1 MKNEIENEKVEQ
13 VNIPTV
19 AAENVGASIKQLVL
33 QEMKV
38 MPNVWQ
44 KLSEREQIEVV
55 GRIDKGVRYTV
66 AAAVNTIASANMVRL
81 SGYIEQINLK
91 DKIKVT
97 LIVDKNRNNS
107 DDLSELYDAA
117 NGVDCQ
123 IVIADSD
130 QYIGGM
136 DLIDLSESDQGELVD
151 NEDNLLW
158 CVVVPI
164 RQGKSVVPAPSHQ
177 QAETFARRCREVL
190 IEHDSDL
197 AACVYAMPYQQ
208 NKAGHA
214 RMLKQ
219 GHWKQLQE
227 WYAKLEAG
235 DIKAEVVGLIEY
247 AVEVEAV

>member
-1 MKNEIENEKVEQ
+1 MKNDIGKEAVEQ

-19 AAENVGASIKQLVL
+19 AAQNVGASIKQLIL
-33 QEMKV
+33 QELKAQ
-38 MPNVWQ
+38 PNVWQ
-44 KLSEREQIEVV
+44 KMTEVQQLESIGRVDRGIRQTVTAAINTMASGSMTRVSGYVEQI
-55 GRIDKGVRYTV
+55 
-66 AAAVNTIASANMVRL
+66 TI
-81 SGYIEQINLK
+81 K
-91 DKIKVT
+91 DKIKLNV
-97 LIVDKNRNNS
+97 IINKSNNS
-107 DDLSELYDAA
+107 EALAELYESG
-117 NGVDCQ
+117 NECDCQ
-123 IVIADSD
+123 IVLVDSD
-130 QYIGGM
+130 QYVGGM
-136 DLIDLSESDQGELVD
+136 DLIDLSESDQGQLVD

-197 AACVYAMPYQQ
+197 AACVYAMPWQQ

-219 GHWKQLQE
+219 GHWKQLQD

-235 DIKAEVVGLIEY
+235 DIEAEVVGLIEY
-247 AVEVEAV
+247 VAEEVA